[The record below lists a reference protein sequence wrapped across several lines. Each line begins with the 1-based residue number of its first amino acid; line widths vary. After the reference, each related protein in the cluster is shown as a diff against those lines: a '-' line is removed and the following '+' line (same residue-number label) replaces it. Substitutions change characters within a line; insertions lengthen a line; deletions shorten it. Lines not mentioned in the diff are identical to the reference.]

1 MIIGK
6 KYIIMTLALVMFIW
20 RLTIY
25 PKMKEKK
32 ISSTELLDAVVH
44 LSIFLAVFYVLDHS
58 IPIKKPLT
66 YFKTP
71 AEF

>member
-1 MIIGK
+1 MIVGK
-6 KYIIMTLALVMFIW
+6 KYIIMSLALVMFIW

-25 PKMKEKK
+25 PKLKEKK
-32 ISSTELLDAVVH
+32 ISSAELLDAIVH
-44 LSIFLAVFYVLDHS
+44 LSIFLAVFYVLDNS
-58 IPIKKPLT
+58 VPIKKPLN